1 MINAFPSQSTFL
13 IIPIRVRY
21 YGRFANGRI
30 EGWMDKSRV
39 LAREE
44 MGMDAYMPG
53 IAKIMAQL
61 HQFKPPE
68 DHHSSLPSL

>member
-1 MINAFPSQSTFL
+1 
-13 IIPIRVRY
+13 
-21 YGRFANGRI
+21 
-30 EGWMDKSRV
+30 MDKSRV

-68 DHHSSLPSL
+68 DHHPSLPSL